1 MTSWWKLAYWLT
13 GTVGIA
19 GVIAA
24 FAFLPVLA
32 QAVTSVVVRCFTIL
46 FGYRV
51 GCAVVSALLAA
62 FVADYVRHSI
72 DDERHA
78 AEVAAFVQRQ
88 AERDQRIA
96 QQTRELVWKEIA
108 NATAENAVIDRSVK
122 EFTDALP
129 NQDPAAAV
137 AGNPF
142 RVGADAARLCHIA
155 GATDCGPKRVEGV
168 PAARPKATSAAH

>member
-88 AERDQRIA
+88 DQRDQRIA

-108 NATAENAVIDRSVK
+108 NATAENAVIDKDVK

-129 NQDPAAAV
+129 TVPI